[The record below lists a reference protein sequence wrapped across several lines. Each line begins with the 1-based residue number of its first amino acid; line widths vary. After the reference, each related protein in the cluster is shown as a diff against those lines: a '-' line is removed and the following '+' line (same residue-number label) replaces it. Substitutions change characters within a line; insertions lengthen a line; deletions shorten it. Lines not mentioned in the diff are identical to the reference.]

1 MSHYLTTVST
11 LAVIGL
17 GSIFLAQDVVAQ
29 SKHNKTIFIEPRVV
43 APPPPDVRSA
53 LTCRE
58 LIDAR
63 KAPRGAWATGC
74 DCTQY
79 VPVVSENT
87 GDILYWTNSTC
98 PGGAG
103 GGTPD
108 LTVPSDPGNGN
119 GEPGNDENGNDDNGN
134 GGNGNG
140 ENGNGDN
147 GNGENGN
154 GDDNGGDNGGGQ
166 NPGTDKPVGNAPFDG
181 EEGEEPSSG
190 NQGGGN

>member
-53 LTCRE
+53 MTCRE

-119 GEPGNDENGNDDNGN
+119 GEPGNGD
-134 GGNGNG
+134 
-140 ENGNGDN
+140 NGNGDN
-147 GNGENGN
+147 GNGSGFPGLGGGVDGIPADEE
-154 GDDNGGDNGGGQ
+154 GDFPGGGDFGGPDG
-166 NPGTDKPVGNAPFDG
+166 NPGLD
-181 EEGEEPSSG
+181 

>member
-29 SKHNKTIFIEPRVV
+29 TKYNKTIFIEPRVV
-43 APPPPDVRSA
+43 APPPSDVRSPM
-53 LTCRE
+53 TCRE

-119 GEPGNDENGNDDNGN
+119 GEPGNGD
-134 GGNGNG
+134 
-140 ENGNGDN
+140 NGNGDN
-147 GNGENGN
+147 GNGDTGNDENGN
-154 GDDNGGDNGGGQ
+154 DDNGGGQ

-190 NQGGGN
+190 NQGSGNQGGGN

>member
-1 MSHYLTTVST
+1 M
-11 LAVIGL
+11 IGL

-29 SKHNKTIFIEPRVV
+29 TKYNKTIFIEPRVV

-53 LTCRE
+53 MTCRE

-119 GEPGNDENGNDDNGN
+119 GTDPDNGN
-134 GGNGNG
+134 GTGPDPDPDPGNGNG
-140 ENGNGDN
+140 EPGNGDNGNGDN
-147 GNGENGN
+147 GNGSGFPGVGVGVGGIPGRQEGDFRGSGN
-154 GDDNGGDNGGGQ
+154 FGGPDE
-166 NPGTDKPVGNAPFDG
+166 NPGLNK
-181 EEGEEPSSG
+181 
-190 NQGGGN
+190 

>member
-108 LTVPSDPGNGN
+108 LTVPSDPDNGN
-119 GEPGNDENGNDDNGN
+119 GEPGNGENGN

-140 ENGNGDN
+140 DNGNGD
-147 GNGENGN
+147 NGN